1 MIANA
6 LVGQIDYASDI
17 QPIFNNNCLGCHS
30 GSFASG
36 VLNLESYDLV
46 MNGGSNNGPVVIP
59 FNADSSLLH
68 KVLLPVPVI
77 VPNEPICCRMPK
89 DAAPLT
95 LEQQN
100 IIFDWI
106 NEGAYGQSL
115 SISSKSIDERTDL
128 NISPN
133 PFNNIVQISFI
144 SRNDNI
150 KELIIYDL
158 LGTIIRNIDINSN
171 YNGPFSTFWDG
182 KNEKGNVM
190 PAGIYFIHLNEN
202 NRTASIQKVLYL
214 K

>member
-1 MIANA
+1 
-6 LVGQIDYASDI
+6 
-17 QPIFNNNCLGCHS
+17 
-30 GSFASG
+30 
-36 VLNLESYDLV
+36 
-46 MNGGSNNGPVVIP
+46 MNGGSNNGPAVIP

-106 NEGAYGQSL
+106 NEGAFGQSL
-115 SISSKSIDERTDL
+115 SISSNSIDDRTNL

-133 PFNNIVQISFI
+133 PFNNVVKISFI

-150 KELIIYDL
+150 KELIIYDV
-158 LGTIIRNIDINSN
+158 LGTNIRSIDINSN
-171 YNGPFSTFWDG
+171 HNGVLFWDA
-182 KNEKGNVM
+182 KNEKGTIM

>member
-1 MIANA
+1 
-6 LVGQIDYASDI
+6 
-17 QPIFNNNCLGCHS
+17 
-30 GSFASG
+30 
-36 VLNLESYDLV
+36 

-68 KVLLPVPVI
+68 KVLLPVPVV

-106 NEGAYGQSL
+106 NEGALGQSL
-115 SISSKSIDERTDL
+115 STSSKSIDEKINF
-128 NISPN
+128 NIYPN
-133 PFNNIVQISFI
+133 PFNNVTQISFI
-144 SRNDNI
+144 TNLNKI
-150 KELIIYDL
+150 KELIIYDA
-158 LGTIIRNIDINSN
+158 LGATIRNFSIKSNSN
-171 YNGPFSTFWDG
+171 TKNSTFWDG

-190 PAGIYFIHLNEN
+190 PAGIYFIHLIDD
-202 NRTASIQKVLYL
+202 NRTVSIKKVLYL